1 VHEGDPRAALEA
13 LIRNRGDDY
22 ASLSRLLGRNPAY
35 VQQYIKRGTPRRLD
49 EADRRL
55 LARHFG
61 VAESLLGGPADAV
74 PSGSALRPIARLGVE
89 ASAGPGALNGHDMV
103 QGAIAFDPAYL
114 RRLTGG
120 PGSALALI
128 TVDGESM
135 APTLNDGD
143 DILIDRNDAAER
155 LRDGI
160 YVLRVDDALLV
171 KRLAID
177 PVTGGLLIRSDNAD
191 YPDWTAR
198 AADQLTVV
206 GRVIWVGRRIG

>member
-1 VHEGDPRAALEA
+1 MSEDDPRAVLDA
-13 LIRNRGDDY
+13 LIRRRGDDY

-35 VQQYIKRGTPRRLD
+35 VQQFIKRGTPRRLD

-61 VAESLLGGPADAV
+61 VAESVLGGPADAT
-74 PSGSALRPIARLGVE
+74 PSGDALRPIARLAVE
-89 ASAGPGALNGHDMV
+89 ASAGPGALDPRDAVH
-103 QGAIAFDPAYL
+103 GAIAFDPAYL

-120 PGSALALI
+120 TGAALSLI

-143 DILIDRNDAAER
+143 DILVDRNDTAER

-160 YVLRVDDALLV
+160 YVLRVDEALLV

-177 PVTGGLLIRSDNAD
+177 PVSGGLLIRSDNAD
-191 YPDWTAR
+191 YPEWTAR
-198 AADQLTVV
+198 AVDQLSIV
-206 GRVIWVGRRIG
+206 GRVVWVGRRLG